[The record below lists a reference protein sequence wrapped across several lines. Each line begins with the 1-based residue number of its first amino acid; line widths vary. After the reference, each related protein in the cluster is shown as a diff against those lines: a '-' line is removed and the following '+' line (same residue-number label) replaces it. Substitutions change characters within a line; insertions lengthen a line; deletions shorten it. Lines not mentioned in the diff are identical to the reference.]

1 VEGRGEL
8 EEAERKIK
16 VESNKESIN
25 EKEEEIELKVELGNN
40 EENSAL
46 YSNPEIRVKLPEF
59 VEAVEVTNANILFED
74 ELAIANVMTEEN
86 EEGKAIRVNLEGTQT
101 EFSKLG
107 NATTIVLGAK
117 LTTKEAKEVG
127 EIVAEIEGSA
137 AKAELQSNVKEE
149 AKAVGAEIPLEE
161 IAEDNEEEQNT
172 EEPQNIEISK
182 NDQNTEDNV
191 EGVVIPEQNMLGND
205 TDLVDE
211 DQERSGNSLED
222 RIIETY
228 GGDDNVNM
236 NMMLEGFSK
245 KIEEGQ
251 EVKFR
256 ISPMFKGENQ
266 TGNEKTTGVVITKI
280 PEGLTFKETNYIL
293 SNEVYSSTTE
303 KTGDEVKY
311 NKNTR
316 EIMWTISD
324 LSNVKDL
331 QITAKADKLSGQ
343 TTKSIVLNA
352 TLIYGKDKKEY
363 TLEGLQI
370 DVVKS
375 NSEIITQTENVKTK
389 NKEGDEIAFI
399 IKILN
404 SGGKNEEF
412 KINVNVPEDLT
423 VYRYSYSGIEMSS
436 NENEIKLDE
445 YVVNSGETGEIK
457 IMARVNTVEKSK
469 TVTVNGTV
477 NDKNVEWEIN
487 LVKENTSAEPDEEPE
502 STEPTNPDEKPE
514 PANPDEK
521 PDPTKPDENPKP
533 SNPDDKTET
542 YSVSG
547 IAWLDSNGD
556 GIKQADEEI
565 LEGITVKLLSVNDK
579 KVFDETTT
587 GNKGKY
593 IFENVKEG
601 KYQVEF
607 TYESDKYELTE
618 YLKGDTPETSSS
630 VVKGKEEG
638 IATSDTITI
647 TNEDIQ
653 HINIGVT
660 KILKFDMSL
669 EKIVSKIVVQN
680 DEGTKT
686 YEYGNNLAKADI
698 NGKYI
703 SNTVVLVEYKLIV
716 KNEGELAGRV
726 KEIVDYLPSDMQFTA
741 DLNKS
746 WTQASDGNLY
756 NSELKNI
763 DINPGESKEVT
774 LVLKKAMTNNNVG
787 LSHNVAELSNVENI
801 KGIKD
806 IDSTPK
812 NKIEKED
819 DMSSADVIL
828 GIKTGTEVIYTT
840 LVLIIIIIITSGIYA
855 IKRTVIEIK

>member
-1 VEGRGEL
+1 
-8 EEAERKIK
+8 
-16 VESNKESIN
+16 
-25 EKEEEIELKVELGNN
+25 
-40 EENSAL
+40 
-46 YSNPEIRVKLPEF
+46 
-59 VEAVEVTNANILFED
+59 
-74 ELAIANVMTEEN
+74 MTEEN

-565 LEGITVKLLSVNDK
+565 LDRQVSPVHGICR
-579 KVFDETTT
+579 
-587 GNKGKY
+587 
-593 IFENVKEG
+593 
-601 KYQVEF
+601 
-607 TYESDKYELTE
+607 
-618 YLKGDTPETSSS
+618 
-630 VVKGKEEG
+630 
-638 IATSDTITI
+638 
-647 TNEDIQ
+647 
-653 HINIGVT
+653 
-660 KILKFDMSL
+660 IL
-669 EKIVSKIVVQN
+669 
-680 DEGTKT
+680 
-686 YEYGNNLAKADI
+686 
-698 NGKYI
+698 
-703 SNTVVLVEYKLIV
+703 
-716 KNEGELAGRV
+716 
-726 KEIVDYLPSDMQFTA
+726 
-741 DLNKS
+741 
-746 WTQASDGNLY
+746 
-756 NSELKNI
+756 
-763 DINPGESKEVT
+763 
-774 LVLKKAMTNNNVG
+774 
-787 LSHNVAELSNVENI
+787 
-801 KGIKD
+801 
-806 IDSTPK
+806 
-812 NKIEKED
+812 
-819 DMSSADVIL
+819 
-828 GIKTGTEVIYTT
+828 
-840 LVLIIIIIITSGIYA
+840 
-855 IKRTVIEIK
+855 